1 MKLVEFEMLKR
12 GFTNADDNGKI
23 RMYVETEDLTKEQ
36 YGQLLRLFPLNKINQ
51 LEEALK

>member
-1 MKLVEFEMLKR
+1 MKLVEFEMMKR
-12 GFTNADDNGKI
+12 EFTKADDDGKI
-23 RMYVETEDLTKEQ
+23 RMYVETEGLTKEQ